1 METYLPPRPL
11 EDLDHQQ
18 NADLTRVAT
27 QEIKIHARSAGDE
40 IFVTETQPETQPS
53 EHMIAQTETSHRFQ
67 AVNIINKTV
76 RTLSS
81 NYQNT
86 KITQINQRVAHPMNI
101 DETEH
106 LTRNI
111 PSHITVRRRS
121 PIVTVQKRSANYVKS
136 SPRKTDET
144 QEKMTQ
150 NKGSHENNSNTV
162 NQVQQGNRLKLVEQ
176 TGEFKRYQFVMKGR
190 EEVNINWVR
199 INDNKTGDS
208 NNLVPGDKFNPKTIR
223 RSAQKVTVTRNGKEE
238 QKIVYNRD

>member
-1 METYLPPRPL
+1 
-11 EDLDHQQ
+11 
-18 NADLTRVAT
+18 
-27 QEIKIHARSAGDE
+27 
-40 IFVTETQPETQPS
+40 
-53 EHMIAQTETSHRFQ
+53 
-67 AVNIINKTV
+67 
-76 RTLSS
+76 
-81 NYQNT
+81 
-86 KITQINQRVAHPMNI
+86 
-101 DETEH
+101 
-106 LTRNI
+106 
-111 PSHITVRRRS
+111 
-121 PIVTVQKRSANYVKS
+121 
-136 SPRKTDET
+136 
-144 QEKMTQ
+144 MTQ

>member
-27 QEIKIHARSAGDE
+27 QEIKIHARSAGNE
-40 IFVTETQPETQPS
+40 IIVTETHPEIQPPRQV
-53 EHMIAQTETSHRFQ
+53 IAQTETSQRFQ
-67 AVNIINKTV
+67 AVNIMKKTV
-76 RTLSS
+76 KTLSS
-81 NYQNT
+81 NYQKT
-86 KITQINQRVAHPMNI
+86 KITSINQRVAHPMNI
-101 DETEH
+101 DESEH

-121 PIVTVQKRSANYVKS
+121 PVVTVQKRSANYVKS

-144 QEKMTQ
+144 PTKTTQ
-150 NKGSHENNSNTV
+150 SNRSHENNGNSANR
-162 NQVQQGNRLKLVEQ
+162 VQTGNRLKLVEQ

-199 INDNKTGDS
+199 TNDKKTGDS